1 MGNTAIDCV
10 YSMDFSEGNLNNI
23 FKNRANLKHRLRNR
37 ERLFAG
43 WISYAHPSIT
53 ETFARAG
60 FDFMF
65 IDMEHSTIS
74 IEQGQRIIAASQ
86 SENVPCIPRPV
97 SHSNDY
103 IKPLLESGGD
113 GLLIQ
118 MVETREQVH
127 ALIRDFKYP
136 PEGGRTYGVNRAQAY
151 GFDFDEY
158 ILNWNKTSTLML
170 QVESI
175 KGVENINQLLEFEEV
190 DGVMVGP
197 LDIAG
202 SLGVPGQTTHPLVIE
217 ASRKVIEACERH
229 GKSCGTQVAD
239 VNSGTV
245 SALFDLGYNYAIL
258 GSDLFVLWKWAA
270 QMQDMMKKMR

>member
-1 MGNTAIDCV
+1 MNTV
-10 YSMDFSEGNLNNI
+10 FEKRLE
-23 FKNRANLKHRLRNR
+23 LKRKLRNR
-37 ERLFAG
+37 DQLFAG
-43 WISYAHPSIT
+43 WVSYAHPSIT

-86 SENVPCIPRPV
+86 FEGVPCIPRPV

-103 IKPLLESGGD
+103 LKPLLESGAD

-118 MVETREQVH
+118 MVETPEQVE
-127 ALIRDFKYP
+127 ALIRDIKYP
-136 PEGGRTYGVNRAQAY
+136 PIGRRTYGVNRAQAY
-151 GFDFDEY
+151 GFDFEEY
-158 ILNWNKTSTLML
+158 IQNWNTTSTFML

-175 KGVENINQLLEFEEV
+175 KGVENIEELLAFNEV
-190 DGVMVGP
+190 DAVMVGP

-217 ASRKVIEACERH
+217 ASRKVIAACVRY

-239 VNSGTV
+239 ANPATV
-245 SALFDLGYNYAIL
+245 KALFDLGYNYAIL

-270 QMQDMMKKMR
+270 HMQDMIKTMR

>member
-1 MGNTAIDCV
+1 MNQFVKA
-10 YSMDFSEGNLNNI
+10 
-23 FKNRANLKHRLRNR
+23 RADLKKRLRNR
-37 ERLFAG
+37 EILFAG

-86 SENVPCIPRPV
+86 SEGVPCIPRPV

-103 IKPLLESGGD
+103 LKPLLESGAD

-118 MVETREQVH
+118 MVETPEQVN
-127 ALIRDFKYP
+127 ALISDIKYP
-136 PEGGRTYGVNRAQAY
+136 PIGRRTYGVNRAQAY

-158 ILNWNKTSTLML
+158 IHNWNATSTFML
-170 QVESI
+170 QIESI
-175 KGVENINQLLEFEEV
+175 KGVENIDQLISFDEV
-190 DGVMVGP
+190 DAVMIGP

-217 ASRKVIEACERH
+217 ASRKVIEACERQ

-239 VNSGTV
+239 ANSTTV
-245 SALFDLGYNYAIL
+245 KALFDLGYNYAIL

>member
-1 MGNTAIDCV
+1 M
-10 YSMDFSEGNLNNI
+10 NNK
-23 FKNRANLKHRLRNR
+23 FEKRAQLKEKLRQR

-43 WISYAHPSIT
+43 WVSYSHPSIT

-60 FDFMF
+60 FDFVF

-86 SENVPCIPRPV
+86 SEGVPCIPRPV

-103 IKPLLESGGD
+103 IKPLLESGAD

-118 MVETREQVH
+118 MVETPEQVQ
-127 ALIRDFKYP
+127 ALILDLKYP
-136 PEGGRTYGVNRAQAY
+136 PLGRRTYGVNRAQAY
-151 GFDFDEY
+151 GFDFEEY
-158 ILNWNKTSTLML
+158 IHNWNETSTFMI
-170 QVESI
+170 QIESI
-175 KGVENINQLLEFEEV
+175 MGVDNIEQLLAFDEV

-217 ASRKVIEACERH
+217 ASRKVIAACERH

-239 VNSGTV
+239 ATPATV
-245 SALFDLGYNYAIL
+245 KALFDLGYNYAIL
-258 GSDLFVLWKWAA
+258 GSDLFVLWKWAT
-270 QMQDMMKKMR
+270 QMQEMMKKMR

>member
-1 MGNTAIDCV
+1 M
-10 YSMDFSEGNLNNI
+10 NLI
-23 FKNRANLKHRLRNR
+23 FEKRATLKARLRNR

-43 WISYAHPSIT
+43 WVSYSHPSIT

-86 SENVPCIPRPV
+86 SEGVPCIPRPV

-103 IKPLLESGGD
+103 LKPLLESGAD
-113 GLLIQ
+113 GMLVQ
-118 MVETREQVH
+118 MVEKPEQVQ
-127 ALIRDFKYP
+127 ALIRDVKYP
-136 PEGGRTYGVNRAQAY
+136 PVGRRTYGVNRAQAY

-158 ILNWNKTSTLML
+158 IHNWNKTSTFML

-175 KGVENINQLLEFEEV
+175 KGVENINHLLAFDEV

-197 LDIAG
+197 LDISG

-217 ASRKVIEACERH
+217 ASRKVIEACERY

-239 VNSGTV
+239 VNPESV
-245 SALFDLGYNYAIL
+245 NDLFELGYNYAIL

-270 QMQDMMKKMR
+270 EMQGMMKLMR

>member
-1 MGNTAIDCV
+1 MNH
-10 YSMDFSEGNLNNI
+10 I
-23 FKNRANLKHRLRNR
+23 FQNRASLKQRLRNR

-43 WISYAHPSIT
+43 WVSYAHPSIT
-53 ETFARAG
+53 ETFARAE

-86 SENVPCIPRPV
+86 SEGVPCIPRPV

-103 IKPLLESGGD
+103 LKPLLESGAD

-118 MVETREQVH
+118 MVETSEQVQ
-127 ALIRDFKYP
+127 ALIRDVKYP
-136 PEGGRTYGVNRAQAY
+136 PLGRRTYGVNRAQAY
-151 GFDFDEY
+151 GFDFEEY
-158 ILNWNKTSTLML
+158 IHNWNETSTFMI
-170 QVESI
+170 QIESI
-175 KGVENINQLLEFEEV
+175 KGVENIDQLLSFDEV

-202 SLGVPGQTTHPLVIE
+202 SLGVPGQPTHPLVIE
-217 ASRKVIEACERH
+217 ASRKVIAACERH

-239 VNSGTV
+239 ATPDSVQ
-245 SALFDLGYNYAIL
+245 ALFELGHNYAIL

-270 QMQDMMKKMR
+270 QMQEMMKKMR

>member
-1 MGNTAIDCV
+1 MK
-10 YSMDFSEGNLNNI
+10 NI
-23 FKNRANLKHRLRNR
+23 IKQRIELKRKLRNR

-60 FDFMF
+60 FDFIA

-74 IEQGQRIIAASQ
+74 IEQAQRIIASSQ
-86 SENVPCIPRPV
+86 SEGVPCLPRPV

-103 IKPLLESGGD
+103 FKPLLESGAD
-113 GLLIQ
+113 GLLVQ
-118 MVETREQVH
+118 MVNTPEEIEAIISH
-127 ALIRDFKYP
+127 LKYP
-136 PEGGRTYGVNRAQAY
+136 PVGNRSYGVNRAHAY

-158 ILNWNKTSTLML
+158 IKNWNDSSSFII

-175 KGVENINQLLEFEEV
+175 AAVNNIDKLLAFDEI

-197 LDIAG
+197 YDISG
-202 SLGVPGQTTHPLVIE
+202 SLGVPGQTTHPSVIE
-217 ASRKVIEACERH
+217 ASKKVIEACERF

-239 VNSGTV
+239 VDEHNV
-245 SALFDLGYNYAIL
+245 QALFDLGYTYAIL
-258 GSDLFVLWKWAA
+258 GSDLFVLWKWAE
-270 QMQDMMKKMR
+270 QMRELMEELKS